1 MNFLGKATERVI
13 GRVGFR
19 GNPQAR
25 REPQGQ
31 QGEGVDDPIDTYS
44 YNSGLSAP
52 GTTNL
57 LAAGTG
63 ANQRGG
69 RENQG
74 QNQLGRDSPQWGSGN
89 IPDEINRNEDTGI
102 HSNVTGMGGGGNQG
116 TVQDEGQ
123 PHNEQRQEAHQ
134 GPGGGQLQ
142 RDLRRSPIAM
152 MTRSSAA
159 SSSGKAGSRET
170 KPRATRFATRQSTKQ
185 LSGHSRS

>member
-1 MNFLGKATERVI
+1 MNYLGEATKRVI

-31 QGEGVDDPIDTYS
+31 RGEGVDDPIDNYS

-74 QNQLGRDSPQWGSGN
+74 QNQLGRDNPPRGLGN
-89 IPDEINRNEDTGI
+89 IPAEIDHNEDADI
-102 HSNVTGMGGGGNQG
+102 HSNATGMGGGGNQG
-116 TVQDEGQ
+116 TLQDEGQ
-123 PHNEQRQEAHQ
+123 PHNKQGQGAHQ
-134 GPGGGQLQ
+134 GPGGA
-142 RDLRRSPIAM
+142 IAVRLKTIANCHEDM
-152 MTRSSAA
+152 VIGR
-159 SSSGKAGSRET
+159 K
-170 KPRATRFATRQSTKQ
+170 
-185 LSGHSRS
+185 LD